1 MLRVH
6 EAFTALLTASG
17 CELCQI
23 FRGVFATSLPLN
35 DVNKHDVTL
44 YVFSDLVLVDL
55 LLQDLISVRVHLHLF
70 LFFQFPPQPGQVLL
84 EGIRRAVV

>member
-1 MLRVH
+1 MLRVR
-6 EAFTALLTASG
+6 EAFTASLTAGG
-17 CELCQI
+17 CERCQML
-23 FRGVFATSLPLN
+23 RGVFATSLPLN
-35 DVNKHDVTL
+35 VANKHDVAL

-55 LLQDLISVRVHLHLF
+55 LLQDLVSVRVHLHLF